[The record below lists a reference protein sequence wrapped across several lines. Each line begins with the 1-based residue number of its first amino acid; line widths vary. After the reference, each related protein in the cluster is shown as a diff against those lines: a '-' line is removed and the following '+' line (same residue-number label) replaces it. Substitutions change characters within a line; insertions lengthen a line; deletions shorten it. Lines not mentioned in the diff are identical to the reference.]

1 MVSNRR
7 VLFLYKLEI
16 NRIERI
22 YRFKRGNVVI
32 IVPEALDCH
41 YSNNVQQ
48 PTLNTI
54 YLHIQQSMSVRYI
67 IPE

>member
-1 MVSNRR
+1 MFYN
-7 VLFLYKLEI
+7 I
-16 NRIERI
+16 
-22 YRFKRGNVVI
+22 RFKRGNVVI

-48 PTLNTI
+48 PTLDTI
-54 YLHIQQSMSVRYI
+54 YLHIQQNMSVRYI